1 MPQFPIDIRFKVF
14 GIAPQI
20 FVQDAAG
27 NSVFYVKQKL
37 FKLKE
42 AVKVFSDSSQNETL
56 FEINADRV
64 LDFNAKYHFK
74 DSQGTDVGAVGRQ
87 GVKSIFKAH
96 YDVYDGEALVATIR
110 EEAAWKR
117 IVEHFLSGIPVLGF
131 LAVYLINP
139 TYLVSRADGTVV
151 MKLKKLPSWLG
162 RRFQITKEVEIGEEE
177 QQRNL
182 LSLMMMVLLERSRG

>member
-1 MPQFPIDIRFKVF
+1 MPQFPINIRFKVF

-20 FVQDAAG
+20 FVEDSAG
-27 NSVFYVKQKL
+27 KSVFYVKQKL

-42 AVKVFSDSSQNETL
+42 AVKVFSDSSQKETL

-74 DSQGTDVGAVGRQ
+74 DSAGADVGAVGRQ
-87 GVKSIFKAH
+87 GVKSLFKAH
-96 YDVYDGEALVATIR
+96 YDVYEGEALVATIR

-117 IVEHFLSGIPVLGF
+117 IVERF
-131 LAVYLINP
+131 LAEVPLIGFIAIYLINP
-139 TYLVSRADGTVV
+139 TYLVTRADGTLV
-151 MKLKKLPSWLG
+151 MKLKKLPSFLG
-162 RRFQITKEVEIGEEE
+162 RKFQITKEADLDEAE